1 MRTEPIKKC
10 LTTEFAIQIKPFLVE
25 NMDPKG
31 PQGIL
36 EVIDQAYK
44 RAYPIFFKRMAAL
57 TRKIRSNEDI
67 DAFYAKYF

>member
-1 MRTEPIKKC
+1 
-10 LTTEFAIQIKPFLVE
+10 
-25 NMDPKG
+25 MDPKG
-31 PQGIL
+31 PQGIF

-67 DAFYAKYF
+67 DVFYAKLKVLSVKYAKYF